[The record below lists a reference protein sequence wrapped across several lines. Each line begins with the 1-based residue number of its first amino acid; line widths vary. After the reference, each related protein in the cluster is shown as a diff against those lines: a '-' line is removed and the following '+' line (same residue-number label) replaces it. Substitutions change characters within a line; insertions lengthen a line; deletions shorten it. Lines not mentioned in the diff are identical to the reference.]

1 MIIAHRIN
9 MSFKLFFL
17 TYLVI
22 FLYLLEKNDLIKI
35 IKIMKR
41 EEFERILDRKTKKEN
56 VKYNLEKSVMF
67 LKDPETLDK
76 YEYLNR
82 VRSVQ
87 IRSNFWSVFSR
98 IWTEYVFT
106 PNAGKYGP
114 EITQYL
120 DAFHAVLIYQ
130 DTFSS
135 DQDNLIKQNL
145 KWYHNRNNVKT
156 KAIVEYS
163 DKQVNNLK

>member
-1 MIIAHRIN
+1 

-17 TYLVI
+17 IYLVI

-56 VKYNLEKSVMF
+56 AKYNLEKSVMF

-87 IRSNFWSVFSR
+87 IRSNFGSVFSR
-98 IWTEYVFT
+98 I
-106 PNAGKYGP
+106 
-114 EITQYL
+114 
-120 DAFHAVLIYQ
+120 
-130 DTFSS
+130 
-135 DQDNLIKQNL
+135 
-145 KWYHNRNNVKT
+145 
-156 KAIVEYS
+156 
-163 DKQVNNLK
+163 

>member
-1 MIIAHRIN
+1 

-17 TYLVI
+17 IYLVI

-67 LKDPETLDK
+67 LKDPETLDN

-98 IWTEYVFT
+98 I
-106 PNAGKYGP
+106 
-114 EITQYL
+114 
-120 DAFHAVLIYQ
+120 
-130 DTFSS
+130 
-135 DQDNLIKQNL
+135 
-145 KWYHNRNNVKT
+145 
-156 KAIVEYS
+156 
-163 DKQVNNLK
+163 

>member
-17 TYLVI
+17 IYLVI

-67 LKDPETLDK
+67 LEDPETLDK

-98 IWTEYVFT
+98 I
-106 PNAGKYGP
+106 
-114 EITQYL
+114 
-120 DAFHAVLIYQ
+120 
-130 DTFSS
+130 
-135 DQDNLIKQNL
+135 
-145 KWYHNRNNVKT
+145 
-156 KAIVEYS
+156 
-163 DKQVNNLK
+163 

>member
-1 MIIAHRIN
+1 

-17 TYLVI
+17 IYLVI

-98 IWTEYVFT
+98 IWTEYELS
-106 PNAGKYGP
+106 PNMGKYGP
-114 EITQYL
+114 EITPYL
-120 DAFHAVLIYQ
+120 DTFHAVLIYQ

-145 KWYHNRNNVKT
+145 KWYHNSKQC
-156 KAIVEYS
+156 K
-163 DKQVNNLK
+163 DKSNCRV

>member
-1 MIIAHRIN
+1 

-17 TYLVI
+17 IYLVI

-56 VKYNLEKSVMF
+56 AKYNLEKSVMF
-67 LKDPETLDK
+67 LKDPETLDN

-98 IWTEYVFT
+98 I
-106 PNAGKYGP
+106 
-114 EITQYL
+114 
-120 DAFHAVLIYQ
+120 
-130 DTFSS
+130 
-135 DQDNLIKQNL
+135 
-145 KWYHNRNNVKT
+145 
-156 KAIVEYS
+156 
-163 DKQVNNLK
+163 

>member
-1 MIIAHRIN
+1 

-17 TYLVI
+17 IYLVI

-98 IWTEYVFT
+98 IWTEYVFS
-106 PNAGKYGP
+106 PNMGKYGP
-114 EITQYL
+114 EITPYL
-120 DAFHAVLIYQ
+120 DTFHAVLIYQ

-145 KWYHNRNNVKT
+145 KWYHN
-156 KAIVEYS
+156 S
-163 DKQVNNLK
+163 KQKQL

>member
-1 MIIAHRIN
+1 

>member
-1 MIIAHRIN
+1 

-17 TYLVI
+17 IYFVI

-98 IWTEYVFT
+98 IWTEYVFS
-106 PNAGKYGP
+106 PNMGKYGP
-114 EITQYL
+114 EITPYL
-120 DAFHAVLIYQ
+120 DTFHAVLIYQ

-145 KWYHNRNNVKT
+145 KWYHNSKQC
-156 KAIVEYS
+156 K
-163 DKQVNNLK
+163 DKSNCRV

>member
-17 TYLVI
+17 IYLVI

-67 LKDPETLDK
+67 LEDPETLDK

-87 IRSNFWSVFSR
+87 IRSNFWSVFFR
-98 IWTEYVFT
+98 I
-106 PNAGKYGP
+106 
-114 EITQYL
+114 
-120 DAFHAVLIYQ
+120 
-130 DTFSS
+130 
-135 DQDNLIKQNL
+135 
-145 KWYHNRNNVKT
+145 
-156 KAIVEYS
+156 
-163 DKQVNNLK
+163 

>member
-1 MIIAHRIN
+1 

-17 TYLVI
+17 IYLVI

-56 VKYNLEKSVMF
+56 AKYNLEKSVMF

-98 IWTEYVFT
+98 I
-106 PNAGKYGP
+106 
-114 EITQYL
+114 
-120 DAFHAVLIYQ
+120 
-130 DTFSS
+130 
-135 DQDNLIKQNL
+135 
-145 KWYHNRNNVKT
+145 
-156 KAIVEYS
+156 
-163 DKQVNNLK
+163 

>member
-1 MIIAHRIN
+1 

-17 TYLVI
+17 IYLVI

-98 IWTEYVFT
+98 IWTEYVFR
-106 PNAGKYGP
+106 PNTGKYGP
-114 EITQYL
+114 EITPYL
-120 DAFHAVLIYQ
+120 DTFHAVLIYQ

-145 KWYHNRNNVKT
+145 KWYHNSKQC
-156 KAIVEYS
+156 K
-163 DKQVNNLK
+163 DKSNCRV

>member
-1 MIIAHRIN
+1 

-17 TYLVI
+17 IYLVI

-98 IWTEYVFT
+98 IWTEYVCS
-106 PNAGKYGP
+106 PNMGKYGP
-114 EITQYL
+114 EITPYL
-120 DAFHAVLIYQ
+120 DTFHAVLIYQ

-145 KWYHNRNNVKT
+145 KWYHNSKQC
-156 KAIVEYS
+156 K
-163 DKQVNNLK
+163 DKSNCRV

>member
-1 MIIAHRIN
+1 

-17 TYLVI
+17 IYLVI

-98 IWTEYVFT
+98 IWTEYVFS
-106 PNAGKYGP
+106 PNMGKYGP
-114 EITQYL
+114 EITPYL
-120 DAFHAVLIYQ
+120 DTFHAVLIYQ

-145 KWYHNRNNVKT
+145 KWYHNSKQC
-156 KAIVEYS
+156 K
-163 DKQVNNLK
+163 DKSNCRV

>member
-1 MIIAHRIN
+1 

-17 TYLVI
+17 IYLVI

-76 YEYLNR
+76 Y
-82 VRSVQ
+82 
-87 IRSNFWSVFSR
+87 
-98 IWTEYVFT
+98 
-106 PNAGKYGP
+106 
-114 EITQYL
+114 
-120 DAFHAVLIYQ
+120 
-130 DTFSS
+130 
-135 DQDNLIKQNL
+135 
-145 KWYHNRNNVKT
+145 
-156 KAIVEYS
+156 
-163 DKQVNNLK
+163 

>member
-1 MIIAHRIN
+1 

-17 TYLVI
+17 IYFVI

-56 VKYNLEKSVMF
+56 AKYNLEKSVMF

-98 IWTEYVFT
+98 I
-106 PNAGKYGP
+106 
-114 EITQYL
+114 
-120 DAFHAVLIYQ
+120 
-130 DTFSS
+130 
-135 DQDNLIKQNL
+135 
-145 KWYHNRNNVKT
+145 
-156 KAIVEYS
+156 
-163 DKQVNNLK
+163 

>member
-1 MIIAHRIN
+1 

-17 TYLVI
+17 IYLVI

-67 LKDPETLDK
+67 LKDPENLDK

-98 IWTEYVFT
+98 I
-106 PNAGKYGP
+106 
-114 EITQYL
+114 
-120 DAFHAVLIYQ
+120 
-130 DTFSS
+130 
-135 DQDNLIKQNL
+135 
-145 KWYHNRNNVKT
+145 
-156 KAIVEYS
+156 
-163 DKQVNNLK
+163 

>member
-1 MIIAHRIN
+1 

-17 TYLVI
+17 IYLVI
-22 FLYLLEKNDLIKI
+22 FLYLLEKNDLFKI

-56 VKYNLEKSVMF
+56 AKYNLEKSVMF
-67 LKDPETLDK
+67 LKDPETLDN

-98 IWTEYVFT
+98 I
-106 PNAGKYGP
+106 
-114 EITQYL
+114 
-120 DAFHAVLIYQ
+120 
-130 DTFSS
+130 
-135 DQDNLIKQNL
+135 
-145 KWYHNRNNVKT
+145 
-156 KAIVEYS
+156 
-163 DKQVNNLK
+163 

>member
-1 MIIAHRIN
+1 

-17 TYLVI
+17 IYLVI

-41 EEFERILDRKTKKEN
+41 EEFESILDRKTKKEN
-56 VKYNLEKSVMF
+56 AKYNLEKSVMF

-98 IWTEYVFT
+98 I
-106 PNAGKYGP
+106 
-114 EITQYL
+114 
-120 DAFHAVLIYQ
+120 
-130 DTFSS
+130 
-135 DQDNLIKQNL
+135 
-145 KWYHNRNNVKT
+145 
-156 KAIVEYS
+156 
-163 DKQVNNLK
+163 

>member
-1 MIIAHRIN
+1 

-17 TYLVI
+17 IYLVI

-98 IWTEYVFT
+98 IWTEYVFS
-106 PNAGKYGP
+106 PNTWKYGP
-114 EITQYL
+114 EITPYL
-120 DAFHAVLIYQ
+120 DTFHAVLIYQ

-145 KWYHNRNNVKT
+145 KWYHNSKQC
-156 KAIVEYS
+156 K
-163 DKQVNNLK
+163 DKSNCRV

>member
-1 MIIAHRIN
+1 

-17 TYLVI
+17 IYFVI

-56 VKYNLEKSVMF
+56 AKYNLEKSVMF

-98 IWTEYVFT
+98 IWTEYVFS
-106 PNAGKYGP
+106 PNTGKYGP
-114 EITQYL
+114 EITPYL
-120 DAFHAVLIYQ
+120 DTFHAVLIYH

-145 KWYHNRNNVKT
+145 NV
-156 KAIVEYS
+156 
-163 DKQVNNLK
+163 

>member
-1 MIIAHRIN
+1 

-17 TYLVI
+17 IYLVI

-98 IWTEYVFT
+98 IWTEYVFS
-106 PNAGKYGP
+106 PNTGKYGP
-114 EITQYL
+114 EITPYL
-120 DAFHAVLIYQ
+120 DTFHAVLIYQ

-145 KWYHNRNNVKT
+145 KWYHNSKQC
-156 KAIVEYS
+156 K
-163 DKQVNNLK
+163 DKSNCRV

>member
-1 MIIAHRIN
+1 

-17 TYLVI
+17 IYFVI

-98 IWTEYVFT
+98 IWTEYVFS
-106 PNAGKYGP
+106 PNTGKYGP
-114 EITQYL
+114 EITPYL
-120 DAFHAVLIYQ
+120 DTFHAVLIYQ

-145 KWYHNRNNVKT
+145 KWYHNSKQC
-156 KAIVEYS
+156 K
-163 DKQVNNLK
+163 DKSNCRV

>member
-1 MIIAHRIN
+1 

-17 TYLVI
+17 IYLVI

-87 IRSNFWSVFSR
+87 IRTNFWSVFSR
-98 IWTEYVFT
+98 IWTEYVFS
-106 PNAGKYGP
+106 PNMGKYGP
-114 EITQYL
+114 EITPYL
-120 DAFHAVLIYQ
+120 DTFHAVLIYQ

-145 KWYHNRNNVKT
+145 KWYHNSKQC
-156 KAIVEYS
+156 K
-163 DKQVNNLK
+163 DKSNCRV